1 MATKEFVPNKGWL
14 KIMEMKRAQAEA
26 KRIRLKKEEAYRYM
40 VGSVRELHRKQFEA
54 GLTMR
59 RR

>member
-1 MATKEFVPNKGWL
+1 MKEHGPNKGWE
-14 KIMEMKRAQAEA
+14 KILEMKQAQAEA
-26 KRIRLKKEEAYRYM
+26 KKKRLKKEEAYRYM
-40 VGSVRELHRKQFEA
+40 VGSLRELQRKRFEA